1 MLQRPFVLLIDDGE
15 LDDVAQ
21 LLEELGVHPTRMG
34 SGPGYEDWHQPERM
48 LVVSGRRAVQLGHA
62 AGPDR
67 ASFVKI
73 VVADSPSKT
82 LRTRL
87 EHMGFDHLV
96 RRPVHP
102 EALRLVI
109 EGALH
114 GGREQR
120 SRARLAAGCEVAWRS
135 GLLRRRATL
144 AEISPRGCRLLVR
157 ESKRPPR
164 LSLLL
169 PRGLAGDKELKVPGQ
184 VVRCERKTRDLVSL
198 SVLFDRLEGDVRRGL
213 SFFLASL
220 RLGPPSLAGPRAGRG
235 RSLVV

>member
-15 LDDVAQ
+15 LEDVAQ
-21 LLEELGVHPTRMG
+21 LLEGLGVRPTRMSG
-34 SGPGYEDWHQPERM
+34 GPGHEGWHQPERL
-48 LVVSGRRAVQLGHA
+48 LVVSARRAVQLGHA

-73 VVADSPSKT
+73 VIADSPSRT

-87 EHMGFDHLV
+87 LRMGFDQLV
-96 RRPVHP
+96 CRPVHP

-135 GLLRRRATL
+135 GLRRRRATL

-157 ESKRPPR
+157 ESVCP
-164 LSLLL
+164 
-169 PRGLAGDKELKVPGQ
+169 E
-184 VVRCERKTRDLVSL
+184 T
-198 SVLFDRLEGDVRRGL
+198 
-213 SFFLASL
+213 
-220 RLGPPSLAGPRAGRG
+220 
-235 RSLVV
+235 